1 MHDHDDVDSLPMEP
15 SKCKPSGGTKNVYFY
30 QIRSL
35 YNDFFCMCV
44 MCHVMA
50 CLLTCN

>member
-1 MHDHDDVDSLPMEP
+1 MIMMMSILSPWSRASVSRVVAQRMSILH
-15 SKCKPSGGTKNVYFY
+15 